1 MAITKSRKNDLV
13 KQDLLNLLDY
23 FYGCDNISMMMVND
37 DRATALKGENIM
49 TAFDNGEFEKTKAE
63 AKARWGDT
71 AACKQYEEK
80 TESYSAQEQDALAKG
95 MDQIMEAFAAC
106 MKNGAAAAFAEAQA
120 LVQRLQSY
128 ITEHYYNCT
137 NQILAGLG
145 QMYVA
150 DERFRQNIDRHG
162 AGAAAFICA
171 AIKAYVG
178 KQEAMCDA
186 N

>member
-1 MAITKSRKNDLV
+1 MVITKSSKNELV
-13 KQDLLNLLDY
+13 KYDLLNLLDY
-23 FYGCDNISMMMVND
+23 FLGCDNISMMIVND
-37 DRATALKGENIM
+37 DRATALKGENVM
-49 TAFDNGEFEKTKAE
+49 TVFDNSEFEKTKAE

-71 AACKQYEEK
+71 DACKQYEEK
-80 TESYSAQEQDALAKG
+80 TESYSAQEWDTLAKG
-95 MDQIMEAFAAC
+95 MDQTVEAFAAC
-106 MKNGAAAAFAEAQA
+106 MKNGEPAASADAQA

-171 AIKAYVG
+171 AIEAYVG
-178 KQEAMCDA
+178 KQEAMHDA